1 MIKEYM
7 NKLEYLIITFSLL
20 LLGVLQENGLYSLV
34 AIVPFILYIMES
46 LSIRSKEKQ
55 IDEHLTILLNK
66 QTNDDDDDKKNN
78 NNKSE

>member
-34 AIVPFILYIMES
+34 AIVSFILYIMES

-55 IDEHLTILLNK
+55 IDEHLTILLNE